1 MPQLDLLIF
10 KYENLNFIIS
20 FFLFFF
26 LNQYVIFPAI
36 VRNIV
41 LRRKL
46 INRNLSNDNDIY
58 FSIVFFKKFSLVKLD
73 GFFFSVSVNF
83 LRETINGFYKTVSSI
98 SNFFLTFKKAFYI
111 EGIKDFILKAKLL
124 CWLGLFYS
132 NEINYI

>member
-46 INRNLSNDNDIY
+46 ISRNISNDSDIF

-73 GFFFSVSVNF
+73 GFFFNVSVNF
-83 LRETINGFYKTVSSI
+83 LRITVNNFYKVVSTLS
-98 SNFFLTFKKAFYI
+98 SFFLTFKKSYYI
-111 EGIKDFILKAKLL
+111 ESIIDFCLKAKLL
-124 CWLGLFYS
+124 CWLGLLYT